1 MDTLAL
7 LRRAAAGL
15 AVVLP
20 MTLMPAAAH
29 AQASAPQATCPP
41 PLAPLNSEQL
51 EAGMRDAR
59 DRGFLWRVTKDGVT
73 SWLYGTV
80 HASRLEWVF
89 PGTQV
94 RDAIA
99 AADTLALEMDPL
111 DPTLQQRLTS
121 ALAARPGHELPAA
134 LRTRLASRL
143 RGECLPDAVL
153 ARFAP
158 EMQIASLTITAAR
171 RDGLEAA
178 YGTDVF
184 LAGVAH
190 AGGKPV
196 VSLETPEEQVRA
208 LLMPT
213 AHETVAMV
221 QSSLDEMDSG
231 RARALMARVVKVWA
245 DADHEALARYDEW
258 CGCRSTP
265 ADVAAMKRLLDD
277 RNPTLA
283 ERIAAL
289 HDKGKPVFAA
299 VGSLHM
305 IGPTGLPALLAQRGF
320 AVERVAFAR

>member
-1 MDTLAL
+1 MACLAT
-7 LRRAAAGL
+7 LRRAAAALVL
-15 AVVLP
+15 A
-20 MTLMPAAAH
+20 MPAAAAL
-29 AQASAPQATCPP
+29 AQSTPAACPP
-41 PLAPLNSEQL
+41 PLAPLSSEQMDS
-51 EAGMRDAR
+51 GMREAR
-59 DRGFLWRVTKDGVT
+59 DRGFLWRVSKGGVT

-94 RDAIA
+94 RDAMA
-99 AADTLALEMDPL
+99 AAETFALEMDPL
-111 DPTLQQRLTS
+111 DPTLQQRLTA
-121 ALAARPGHELPAA
+121 ALAARPGQELPAP
-134 LRTRLASRL
+134 LRARLARHL
-143 RGECLPDAVL
+143 RGECLPEAAL

-190 AGGKPV
+190 GGGKPV
-196 VSLETPEEQVRA
+196 VSLETPEEQARA
-208 LLMPT
+208 LLMPDPR
-213 AHETVAMV
+213 ETVAMV
-221 QSSLDEMDSG
+221 QSTLDEMDSG

-245 DADHEALARYDEW
+245 DADHDALARYDQW
-258 CGCRSTP
+258 CGCRTTP
-265 ADVAAMKRLLDD
+265 ADAATMKRLLDD

-305 IGPTGLPALLAQRGF
+305 IGPLGLPALMAQRGF
-320 AVERVAFAR
+320 VVEKVAFER